1 MLDYTLYLH
10 IFVTLFSIL
19 NPVGAIP
26 IFLVVAANESDK
38 RKKATIR
45 KTVISVIIILLIS
58 AYGGNYVL
66 QFFGVDIDSFRI
78 AGGILLLL
86 MSVHMLQAKTPTVK
100 TNEDET
106 SEAVDKEDVSVVP
119 LAIPLLAGPG
129 SISTVILFSSSM
141 PDAVGM
147 IVLGII
153 IIFASLI
160 IYPIL
165 LLSKTIGER
174 IGNTG
179 LNIATRVMGLFLAAI
194 SVKFI
199 LEGTVSFLKVN
210 L

>member
-1 MLDYTLYLH
+1 
-10 IFVTLFSIL
+10 
-19 NPVGAIP
+19 
-26 IFLVVAANESDK
+26 
-38 RKKATIR
+38 
-45 KTVISVIIILLIS
+45 
-58 AYGGNYVL
+58 
-66 QFFGVDIDSFRI
+66 
-78 AGGILLLL
+78 

-106 SEAVDKEDVSVVP
+106 SEAVEKEDVSVVP

-141 PDAVGM
+141 PDSVGM

-153 IIFASLI
+153 IIFVSLI

-165 LLSKTIGER
+165 LLSKSIGER

-199 LEGTVSFLKVN
+199 LEGTVSFLKMN